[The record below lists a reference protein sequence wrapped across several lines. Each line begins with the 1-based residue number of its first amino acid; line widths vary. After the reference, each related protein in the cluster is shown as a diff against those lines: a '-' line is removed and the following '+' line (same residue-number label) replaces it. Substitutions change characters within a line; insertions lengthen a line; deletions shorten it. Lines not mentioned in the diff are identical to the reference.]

1 MKDVEDLVR
10 SFEDATVSRDDWK
23 HREHLIVGLYYLTN
37 HDTAEATARMRN
49 GIRNLLVKGFGVDLS
64 KEMPYHETITIFWMR
79 TLSGFLR
86 STNGSSFVEK
96 VAEMSEL
103 FDKDY
108 PMKFYTRERLFSDE
122 ARARFVEPDL
132 QLFD

>member
-86 STNGSSFVEK
+86 STNGSSFVDK
-96 VAEMSEL
+96 VEEMSEL